1 MNFTPNNP
9 QKPPY
14 VMQKPPTPPQ
24 KPPVAYTPRDT
35 LFAYLCI
42 PVCFL
47 FVKSSPLSS
56 SALGTMLAFL
66 VSVAFVLTY
75 LLLSGIRPT
84 LTAYITG
91 GVMLTLSAG
100 LLTNANSGLRAF
112 LSLVLMV
119 ILAIFV
125 HTCCKKDLFEHFS
138 ESPVRRLINGVILLP
153 LNSLMANL
161 VVFVPQKNGKKSH
174 LLPILGWCAVGL
186 VGAVI
191 PTVVIAAL
199 LSYDEQFTNLLD
211 RIFSFEPD
219 KLFENIGDVI
229 VAGLL
234 AVCLFA
240 VLFGNLA
247 TTKADKKEEETETD
261 KPSRLQVLPKPL
273 VAAFV
278 TPILLLYVLFFVSQW
293 SYYVSAFTHVLPE
306 GLTYAQYAREG
317 FFQLCI
323 VCVFNAILLV
333 CLQAFMRRAPE
344 EKGILRRIL
353 AGIISLF
360 TLILIATALSKMVL
374 YIDAYGMTRN
384 RILATWMILLL
395 AVIFILSLIQVFC
408 KKFPIAM
415 AILVTCVVFALV
427 LFLPNIDGMIANYNV
442 DAYLSGDLSSV
453 DVDALCDLDYAAV
466 PALERLEEHLLDEEK
481 LDEKTAILL
490 EQTTARLSTLAERS
504 EKNPAG
510 FFDWNIPTWRAKQM
524 LAERGWEEEG
534 ITLTE

>member
-66 VSVAFVLTY
+66 ASVAFVLTY

-119 ILAIFV
+119 ILAIFA

-161 VVFVPQKNGKKSH
+161 VVFVPQKNGKKSR

-211 RIFSFEPD
+211 RIFSFSPD
-219 KLFENIGDVI
+219 KLFENIGDII

-247 TTKADKKEEETETD
+247 ATKADKKEEETETD

-360 TLILIATALSKMVL
+360 TLVLIATALSKMVL
-374 YIDAYGMTRN
+374 YIDAYGMTRA
-384 RILATWMILLL
+384 RVLATWMILLL

-408 KKFPIAM
+408 KKFPLAIAVL
-415 AILVTCVVFALV
+415 ITCVLFSLI

-466 PALERLEEHLLDEEK
+466 PALERLEEHLLSK
-481 LDEKTAILL
+481 GVLDEKTATLL
-490 EQTTARLSTLAERS
+490 GQTTARLNTLAERS

-510 FFDWNIPTWRAKQM
+510 FFDWNIPVLKAKRM
-524 LAERGWEEEG
+524 LEGRGE
-534 ITLTE
+534 

>member
-1 MNFTPNNP
+1 MNFNPNP
-9 QKPPY
+9 QKPTY
-14 VMQKPPTPPQ
+14 VAQKPPTPPQ

-56 SALGTMLAFL
+56 SALGTMLAF
-66 VSVAFVLTY
+66 VASVAFALVY
-75 LLLSGIRPT
+75 LLLSGIRPSAS
-84 LTAYITG
+84 AYLTG
-91 GVMLTLSAG
+91 GVMLALCAG
-100 LLTNANSGLRAF
+100 FLTNANDTLRPF
-112 LSLVLMV
+112 LSLVLMLLLIV
-119 ILAIFV
+119 FV
-125 HTCCKKDLFEHFS
+125 HTCCKKDLFARFS
-138 ESPVRRLINGVILLP
+138 QKPVHRLIDGVILLP
-153 LNSLMANL
+153 VNSLTSNL
-161 VVFVPQKNGKKSH
+161 VVFVPQKDGKKSR

-191 PTVVIAAL
+191 PTVIIAAL
-199 LSYDEQFTNLLD
+199 LSYDQQFTNLLD
-211 RIFSFEPD
+211 RIFSFSPD
-219 KLFENIGDVI
+219 KLFENIGDLI
-229 VAGLL
+229 AAGILGI
-234 AVCLFA
+234 ALFA
-240 VLFGNLA
+240 VLFGNSA
-247 TTKADKKEEETETD
+247 ATKADKKDDATDAD

-317 FFQLCI
+317 FFQLCT
-323 VCVFNAILLV
+323 VCVFNALLMI
-333 CLQAFMRRAPE
+333 CMQAFMRRTPE

-374 YIDAYGMTRN
+374 YIGAYGMTQN

-442 DAYLSGDLSSV
+442 DAYLSGELSSV
-453 DVDALCDLDYAAV
+453 DVEALCDLDYAAV
-466 PALERLEEHLLDEEK
+466 PALSRLEEHLLAKGK
-481 LDEKTAILL
+481 LDEKTALLL
-490 EQTTARLSTLAERS
+490 EAVTAQLDRLAEQNA
-504 EKNPAG
+504 EETYG
-510 FFDWNIPTWRAKQM
+510 FFDWNIPVLQAKRM
-524 LAERGWEEEG
+524 LEGRGQ
-534 ITLTE
+534 